1 MSKRQFFGGAFIGTL
16 LMTSVGCSSNDTTA
30 SPPSAAP
37 SVSTSSTTPAS
48 PSPSDGESTGSP
60 TPATPSPT
68 EAPGPL
74 LSVTIQGDEVQPN
87 SKQIKLKIGQV
98 LTIQFDA
105 DRAGELHVHS
115 TPEQFIEFE
124 KGQSVKEL
132 VIDAPGV
139 VEVEEHDTSHV
150 VASLEVR

>member
-1 MSKRQFFGGAFIGTL
+1 MSKRQFFGGVVIGTL

-98 LTIQFDA
+98 LTIEFQSN
-105 DRAGELHVHS
+105 RAGELHVHS
-115 TPEQFIEFE
+115 TPEQF
-124 KGQSVKEL
+124 VKFGAGATSAQL
-132 VIDAPGV
+132 VIKTPGT
-139 VEVEEHDTSHV
+139 VEVEEHDTSAV
-150 VASLEVR
+150 VALIEVR